1 METVFIAY
9 TGGDQLIYVPPSE
22 TEGCPPDNISTF
34 RVHGV
39 FSTLEEY
46 EIFARGYGIIRGL
59 SGMNYMEIPLN
70 PPNAM
75 ITRTMRTYL
84 VVLNN
89 DLEIL
94 SAELTDRKPWT
105 DRNTYGK
112 VDQTIETSPRR
123 DEIYVYC
130 YALDRDDACKIAYNE
145 CRSSAAD
152 DLPE

>member
-9 TGGDQLIYVPPSE
+9 TGGDRLIYVPPSV
-22 TEGCPPDNISTF
+22 TEGCPPDHISAF

-39 FSTLEEY
+39 FSTLDDY
-46 EIFARGYGIIRGL
+46 EIFAHGYGIVRPF

-75 ITRTMRTYL
+75 ITRAMRTYH

-105 DRNTYGK
+105 GRNTYGN
-112 VDQTIETSPRR
+112 VDQTVETNYRGR
-123 DEIYVYC
+123 EIDVYC
-130 YALDRDDACKIAYNE
+130 YARDRDDACKMAYEE
-145 CRSSAAD
+145 CRLND
-152 DLPE
+152 ID